1 MMLELTIYDIISP
14 QKKSPT
20 FRNVSKIIIY
30 GYSIMDTLLNTL
42 STQIKTENVE
52 VTKSY
57 IVNRFEYKVLNLSF
71 NESVELHIT
80 LFSDD
85 TFIKSSMLLINGD
98 LYKQWGDSDEYI
110 IEIIKRNVRKM
121 AIQEKGLVIAE

>member
-1 MMLELTIYDIISP
+1 
-14 QKKSPT
+14 
-20 FRNVSKIIIY
+20 
-30 GYSIMDTLLNTL
+30 MDTLLNTL
-42 STQIKTENVE
+42 DAKIKTDNVE

-85 TFIKSSMLLINGD
+85 TFIKSSMLLINDD

>member
-1 MMLELTIYDIISP
+1 
-14 QKKSPT
+14 
-20 FRNVSKIIIY
+20 
-30 GYSIMDTLLNTL
+30 MDTLLNTL

>member
-1 MMLELTIYDIISP
+1 
-14 QKKSPT
+14 
-20 FRNVSKIIIY
+20 
-30 GYSIMDTLLNTL
+30 MDTLLNTL
-42 STQIKTENVE
+42 DAKIKTDNVE
-52 VTKSY
+52 VTKTY
-57 IVNRFEYKVLNLSF
+57 VVNRFEYKVLNLSF

-85 TFIKSSMLLINGD
+85 TFIKSSMLLINDD

>member
-1 MMLELTIYDIISP
+1 
-14 QKKSPT
+14 
-20 FRNVSKIIIY
+20 
-30 GYSIMDTLLNTL
+30 MDTLLNTL
-42 STQIKTENVE
+42 DAKIKTDNVE

-85 TFIKSSMLLINGD
+85 TYIKSSMLLINDD